1 MSEETIAK
9 KEEKKHPPAPS
20 AYTASSTPFTKETD
34 RLLKMALAPKFDATQ
49 NLEPYQVLLQ
59 QAQPY
64 FDIMAVSA
72 SDDRGFQVLKDKLNK
87 LKSIFKKALA
97 ATK

>member
-20 AYTASSTPFTKETD
+20 VYTASSTPFSTEAD
-34 RLLKMALAPKFDATQ
+34 RLLKITLAPKFDATQ
-49 NLEPYQVLLQ
+49 HLESYQILLQ
-59 QAQPY
+59 QGQPY
-64 FDIMAVSA
+64 CDIMSVSA
-72 SDDRGFQVLKDKLNK
+72 PDDRGFLVLKGKLNK